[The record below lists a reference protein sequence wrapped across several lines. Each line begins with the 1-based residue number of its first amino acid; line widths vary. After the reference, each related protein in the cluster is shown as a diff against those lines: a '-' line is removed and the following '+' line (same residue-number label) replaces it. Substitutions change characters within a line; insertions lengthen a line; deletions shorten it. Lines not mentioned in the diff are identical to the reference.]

1 MCPKEF
7 LSTLQSADVPMYGS
21 FSNIDAPLLQGE
33 EQMLGELPQRA
44 AHLRRVHTASW
55 ARRCGP
61 PPRSR
66 VRFGGGGPNGRR
78 LTPVPRLVVHHRPMM
93 HMVGSLVHYHMAVG
107 PASVPV
113 PRIVVVPAAGGERQ
127 HDHQHGG
134 RFLDVFHIHGLIQAS
149 CLHSP
154 KRTAPPFLFCFLI
167 ILHFNQKKE
176 KKGRGIQAACA
187 VEAGRNVQG
196 QFRARARGLAIFFD
210 FGRVIC

>member
-1 MCPKEF
+1 
-7 LSTLQSADVPMYGS
+7 MYGS

-33 EQMLGELPQRA
+33 EQTFGELPQRA
-44 AHLRRVHTASW
+44 AHLRRVSSASR

-66 VRFGGGGPNGRR
+66 VRFGGGGPNERR
-78 LTPVPRLVVHHRPMM
+78 LAPVPRLVVHHRPMM

-154 KRTAPPFLFCFLI
+154 KRAAPPFLFCFLI
-167 ILHFNQKKE
+167 ILRFNQKKGE
-176 KKGRGIQAACA
+176 KREGDTGCARRGGGKERSGTISRAS
-187 VEAGRNVQG
+187 
-196 QFRARARGLAIFFD
+196 ARARD
-210 FGRVIC
+210 FL